1 MHVCFKVCGQPLLF
15 FFSLFC
21 FARMDKWTR
30 SPPVTCG
37 MGGRLILPLLWGLL
51 TRQRAPLQDAST
63 PLHRAAAGGHTG
75 AIRMLLMTFVK
86 EQKNEYGRV
95 MPQLSDRANA
105 MRVEDKVGGERERE
119 GGGLEGWVWCWRL
132 ICRQTGGS

>member
-1 MHVCFKVCGQPLLF
+1 
-15 FFSLFC
+15 
-21 FARMDKWTR
+21 
-30 SPPVTCG
+30 
-37 MGGRLILPLLWGLL
+37 
-51 TRQRAPLQDAST
+51 
-63 PLHRAAAGGHTG
+63 
-75 AIRMLLMTFVK
+75 MLLMTFVK